1 MTQNTTTL
9 PDVPMGCGCAQ
20 CLASNG
26 LDSGASAIS
35 SDYVTTAT
43 GTKGEADDLNTG
55 YTWGTNN
62 LTFKFLTS
70 LPSYYSPNDDE
81 SNNFQAFNTQMKTA
95 TRSILDM
102 LETFTNVHFTE
113 VTGSTSSQITFGQAT
128 LPTSVGAWAYYP
140 GVSSYSGDVWTNNYY
155 SATTTPAEGNY
166 GFYTLMHEI
175 GHALGLQHSF
185 TAGLSG
191 DENTTMY
198 TVMSYDWSPYY
209 ASSYMVYDI
218 YALQQIYGVNNTY
231 ETGDNVYVLNGSKAY
246 TIWDAGGNDTFD
258 ASAQST
264 SVTLDLRDGELSSVG
279 MDRNIGIAFN
289 AIIENA
295 IGGSGSDVL
304 IGNDAD
310 NILTGNNGND
320 VFIGSDGTDTINGGL
335 GNDRVVYNINI
346 SSFIVSQV
354 DSTTVSLTD
363 ITGTYDT
370 DIVSGVENFE
380 FNNTTY
386 SFADMEALSQSG
398 VAITSHVDLRVYTK
412 NGRWTSIDSYLT
424 GTHEYNLSD
433 FRYRG
438 DDTLL
443 SLNRDKDAPTDNLII
458 SVNQTYAS
466 AIRQV
471 FLNDIGELEDINVS
485 GTLVL
490 KVNAKTKAQDINFD
504 LTDVTHTNLYTGSGN
519 DTVLLTNDLTPQ
531 ERSSHY
537 INTGEGNDTVQITMP
552 SSKAFVYA
560 VLGDGDDIFDGS
572 TYQGYSSLIYGDGG
586 HDTITTNSSHDTIFG
601 GDGDDII
608 SAGDGN
614 NRVYGGDGKDTLTS
628 GSGNDR
634 ILGGNGDDII
644 SAGSGNDVIDDRSGV
659 NDIDGGA
666 GDDRIAGS
674 GTIQGG
680 DGNDRISGYY
690 TDDTIYG
697 DDGNDVISDK
707 YGSNSLSGGSGNDKI
722 YGSGSLYGDDGND
735 VLYGYGYDD
744 HLEGG
749 AGDDVLI
756 GNNGNDYLL
765 GGDGYDYL
773 WGGKGADIFAFDN
786 LNNVD
791 YVRDFSKAEDI
802 LDLSSLLTG
811 YDPVNDAIAD
821 FLQVT
826 TVGKVTYLQ
835 IDVDGSANGVNFVDV
850 AKINGL
856 KGADMQDLLDNGQ
869 LVYA

>member
-81 SNNFQAFNTQMKTA
+81 FNNFQAFNTQMKTA

-209 ASSYMVYDI
+209 ASSYMIYDI

-279 MDRNIGIAFN
+279 MERNIGIAFN

-335 GNDRVVYNINI
+335 GNDRVVYDSDVSNFVI
-346 SSFIVSQV
+346 SIV
-354 DSTTVSLTD
+354 DSSTLLLTD
-363 ITGTYDT
+363 INGSYGADT
-370 DIVSGVENFE
+370 VSGVETFE
-380 FNNTTY
+380 FNDTNY
-386 SFADMEALSQSG
+386 SFSDLEAITLTGAS
-398 VAITSHVDLRVYTK
+398 VTSHVDLRILTA
-412 NGRWTSIDSYLT
+412 NSRWTNFDLYLT
-424 GTHEYNLSD
+424 GSYDYKLSD
-433 FRYRG
+433 FRYRNEN
-438 DDTLL
+438 TLL
-443 SLNRDKDAPTDNLII
+443 NLIRDKDSLPDDLTL
-458 SVNQTYAS
+458 SVNQDYLSTVRKIYL
-466 AIRQV
+466 R
-471 FLNDIGELEDINVS
+471 DIGDLEQISIYNTLNLMVRSQSKTQDVS
-485 GTLVL
+485 
-490 KVNAKTKAQDINFD
+490 FD
-504 LTDVTHTNLYTGSGN
+504 LHNVIITNMITGTGN
-519 DTVLLTNDLTPQ
+519 DDISISNDLQ
-531 ERSSHY
+531 EKQYSLHIIY
-537 INTGEGNDTVQITMP
+537 TGEGDDSILAQMTSTRAYF
-552 SSKAFVYA
+552 KAY
-560 VLGDGDDIFDGS
+560 LGSGDDF
-572 TYQGYSSLIYGDGG
+572 
-586 HDTITTNSSHDTIFG
+586 
-601 GDGDDII
+601 
-608 SAGDGN
+608 
-614 NRVYGGDGKDTLTS
+614 
-628 GSGNDR
+628 
-634 ILGGNGDDII
+634 
-644 SAGSGNDVIDDRSGV
+644 
-659 NDIDGGA
+659 
-666 GDDRIAGS
+666 
-674 GTIQGG
+674 
-680 DGNDRISGYY
+680 
-690 TDDTIYG
+690 
-697 DDGNDVISDK
+697 
-707 YGSNSLSGGSGNDKI
+707 
-722 YGSGSLYGDDGND
+722 
-735 VLYGYGYDD
+735 
-744 HLEGG
+744 
-749 AGDDVLI
+749 
-756 GNNGNDYLL
+756 
-765 GGDGYDYL
+765 
-773 WGGKGADIFAFDN
+773 
-786 LNNVD
+786 
-791 YVRDFSKAEDI
+791 
-802 LDLSSLLTG
+802 LTG
-811 YDPVNDAIAD
+811 RL
-821 FLQVT
+821 LQDIRHWST
-826 TVGKVTYLQ
+826 EMTVMT
-835 IDVDGSANGVNFVDV
+835 
-850 AKINGL
+850 
-856 KGADMQDLLDNGQ
+856 Q
-869 LVYA
+869 L